1 MKLKIFLGVI
11 LPLVLI
17 VFLTVLAS
25 WPSGFST
32 NKDFDEEIDFDVAF
46 QNSYSNNAVRIG
58 EIKVDNDYFLPKR
71 FDAPNYISCFYDE
84 DKKRPL
90 MTGGYVF
97 YNEGEYSPNVKILD
111 LTTKASEL
119 AYYRPYNYRNSNYK
133 TSIEIGAHKS
143 KILQIYYSS
152 NRNYYGY
159 GGTENPERDYDTLLL
174 IETKGNE
181 QLSCESLSSEE
192 IQKAIKVKIIVPATF
207 CSDSDDN
214 NYNSGNNYDSVSNQ
228 ELAQF
233 GTCSD
238 NTAVTYSDYCIDSE
252 NIIEYTCSKS
262 PEEKCVI
269 SNASCKSYGYNRCEN
284 GRCSY

>member
-1 MKLKIFLGVI
+1 MKLKIFLGII
-11 LPLVLI
+11 LPLVLV
-17 VFLTVLAS
+17 VFLIILAS

-32 NKDFDEEIDFDVAF
+32 NKDFDEEIDLDVAF

-90 MTGGYVF
+90 MSGGYIF

-111 LTTKASEL
+111 LNTKASGL
-119 AYYRPYNYRNSNYK
+119 KYYHPYYYGRNRDYK

-152 NRNYYGY
+152 NRNYYSY

-174 IETKGNE
+174 IETKNNE
-181 QLSCESLSSEE
+181 QISCESLSSEE
-192 IQKAIKVKIIVPATF
+192 IQKAITINIIVPATF
-207 CSDSDDN
+207 CSESDD
-214 NYNSGNNYDSVSNQ
+214 STYDSINTGEVSQ
-228 ELAQF
+228 YGICA
-233 GTCSD
+233 D
-238 NTAVTYSDYCIDSE
+238 NTNVSYSDYCTDSE
-252 NIIEYTCSKS
+252 NIVEYTCSRL
-262 PEEKCVI
+262 PIEKCVA
-269 SNASCKSYGYNRCEN
+269 SNVNCKSYGYNRCEN